1 MNTVQFSM
9 SQRKHPGG
17 MRAHEWVKV
26 DDPSGGPTIEECIKC
41 GIKCIID
48 PEMPGIRWDYKV
60 FPRIR
65 VNVEYDCA
73 SSMVRKIMEN

>member
-1 MNTVQFSM
+1 MNIVQFSM
-9 SQRKHPGG
+9 GQRKRST
-17 MRAHEWVKV
+17 RARTHEWVKV
-26 DDPSGGPTIEECIKC
+26 EDPSGGQTIEECIKC

-65 VNVEYDCA
+65 VNVDYDCV
-73 SSMVRKIMEN
+73 SSMVRKIMES